1 MIDHDPKRALRL
13 MHQSVGSAAALCR
26 HMPPRAF
33 IMYVA
38 LGCCLFISVSASA
51 AEYSSGLDSILGN
64 YKGLAS
70 TWYTQI
76 KGFAQNLFWL
86 LVLVDF
92 GWTAVIYALE
102 KGDFSEIVT
111 SLAKKMFTVGFFW
124 ALLKFSD
131 TWIPA
136 IIDSFTQIGTKV
148 GGVGATSTTPDGI
161 VKLGWEYASGAFEA
175 LNDLSLTDSI
185 GAVIPVAVVALLIF
199 MCFLFVSLTL
209 MITLLESYLVIGAGI
224 ILLGFGGSRWTT
236 DFATKY
242 LQHAVGTG
250 LKLMLIYLLIGAAAN
265 LFNNIAIDPDNLILS
280 LFSLLGTAAA
290 YAYFVLKIPQIAS
303 AMMSGSPALT
313 TGDAM
318 GTALAVG
325 AAMAGVGAAG
335 MAMGNAAAG
344 GAGNVAAGATGLAKA
359 LGAGASSGLDMGKSG
374 MDLASHAVGEV
385 AKHGLGLGAGAIGSA
400 ASDAKTA
407 FAEKVDNSTGG
418 KIASGIEATRGGNMS
433 GAAAPPSSSAATGG
447 SEGLA
452 VPPPSASDVPP
463 AAGGAGAADGS
474 AGTSGRAATPQIVDS
489 SGKPISS
496 DTGAAASASPA
507 TTGNAPTGSGS
518 GVPPSGGGG
527 DARGATGA
535 VSPTTGTSNLGDA
548 SAASI
553 SGGKD
558 PEPSPRRP
566 TPTVSERI
574 QGLQG
579 YVPQDM
585 AGSAT
590 INLDVKHTQD

>member
-1 MIDHDPKRALRL
+1 M
-13 MHQSVGSAAALCR
+13 AAT
-26 HMPPRAF
+26 
-33 IMYVA
+33 
-38 LGCCLFISVSASA
+38 A

-64 YKGLAS
+64 YKGLTN

-76 KGFAQNLFWL
+76 KGFAQDLFWL

-102 KGDFSEIVT
+102 KGDFGEIVT
-111 SLAKKMFTVGFFW
+111 SLAKKMFTIGFFW

-136 IIDSFTQIGTKV
+136 IIDSFTRIGTQV
-148 GGVGATSTTPDGI
+148 GGVGASSATPDGI
-161 VKLGWEYASGAFEA
+161 VKLGWEYADSAFKA
-175 LNDLSLTDSI
+175 LNDLSLTDTI
-185 GAVIPVAVVALLIF
+185 GAVVPVAVVALLIF

-209 MITLLESYLVIGAGI
+209 MITLLEGYLVIGAGI

-250 LKLMLIYLLIGAAAN
+250 LKLMLIYLLVGAAAN
-265 LFNNIAIDPDNLILS
+265 LFNDIVIDPDNLIKS

-290 YAYFVLKIPQIAS
+290 YAYFVIKVPQIAS

-335 MAMGNAAAG
+335 MAAGSAVAGGSGNAAAG
-344 GAGNVAAGATGLAKA
+344 VTGLAKA
-359 LGAGASSGLDMGKSG
+359 LGAGTSSGLDMGKSG
-374 MDLASHAVGEV
+374 MGLASHAVGEV
-385 AKHGLGLGAGAIGSA
+385 AKHGLGLGASAIGSA
-400 ASDAKTA
+400 ANSAKTA
-407 FAEKVDNSTGG
+407 FAEKVDDSTGG
-418 KIASGIEATRGGNMS
+418 KIASNIEATRGGDMS
-433 GAAAPPSSSAATGG
+433 GVS
-447 SEGLA
+447 
-452 VPPPSASDVPP
+452 VPPPGG
-463 AAGGAGAADGS
+463 AAGGGPSATEGGPSNLQEQIAGDARRIDAAQAAGSDVGGAADKRQRTLAGS
-474 AGTSGRAATPQIVDS
+474 TTSSPAASQIVDS

-496 DTGAAASASPA
+496 SAAAATNAAPA
-507 TTGNAPTGSGS
+507 TPGNSEGS
-518 GVPPSGGGG
+518 
-527 DARGATGA
+527 GATGA
-535 VSPTTGTSNLGDA
+535 VPPPTGTSNLGDA

-558 PEPSPRRP
+558 PEPSTRRSNP
-566 TPTVSERI
+566 AVSERI

-590 INLDVKHTQD
+590 INLDVRHTQD